1 LAVRII
7 NRDISWLSF
16 NERVLQEAQNKHV
29 PLIERMRFLGIYS
42 NNLDEFFRVRVA
54 TLIRLKKAIGSA
66 NPELA
71 KETSNIL
78 NQIQKKVLELQ
89 GKFYATYEQIL
100 EELEEHNIHIK
111 NEKQLSKNQQIYVRK
126 YFLDNVESLITP
138 LIISNIK
145 RFPYLKDKSVY
156 LFISLQKQSN
166 KTLHALIELPTD
178 EISRF
183 IILPSK
189 NEEIEIIY
197 LDDIIRYNMPFIL
210 SIFNPKNIK
219 SYIIKL
225 TRDAELDL
233 DDDFSESYY
242 EKINKS
248 LSNRKF
254 GKPVRFVY
262 DKDMPDEELEYLL
275 HNVKLSLSDNLIP
288 GGRYHNFRDFMG
300 FPSLGK
306 DDLCFPKLT
315 ELTHKGIVEG
325 KPLLKQVEKH
335 DFLFQFPY
343 HSFDYVIDLIREA
356 AIDPKVEIIRMSLYR
371 VAKKSKIIKALKN
384 AARNGKIVQVVIEL
398 QARFDEEANLEWSKQ
413 LQEENIDIEF
423 GVKGLK
429 VHSKLLLIQRRS
441 KGQLRNY
448 ALIST
453 GNFHEGTSKIYGD
466 TALLTADQ
474 NIAGEVEQ
482 VFQIF
487 DKPYMPYHFNHLLI
501 APINLR
507 QRIYSLIEE
516 QIKACLNGEKGE
528 IFIKLNNL
536 VDEDIIQRIV
546 YAAEKGV
553 RFRLLIRGV
562 CSLVAS
568 RNITIRSIVG
578 RYLEHSRVLWFGNKE
593 QAQIYIGSADL
604 MTRNLDVRVE
614 AMTPIYDSKLK
625 QELIDY
631 LELQWSDNQKSRKIV
646 GRLLNEMYTV
656 GIQKVNAQMELYE
669 HLK

>member
-1 LAVRII
+1 MPLRII

-16 NERVLQEAQNKHV
+16 NERVLQEAQDPEV

-54 TLIRLKKAIGSA
+54 TLIRLKKAIGSS
-66 NPELA
+66 NPTLA
-71 KETSNIL
+71 KQTSAIL
-78 NQIQKKVLELQ
+78 NKIQKKVIELQ
-89 GKFYATYEQIL
+89 GKFYTTYEQIL
-100 EELEEHNIHIK
+100 SELKQHNIHIK
-111 NEKQLSKNQQIYVRK
+111 NEKELSKSQQLFVRK
-126 YFLDNVESLITP
+126 YFLENVESLITP

-156 LFISLQKQSN
+156 LFISLEKPSG
-166 KTLHALIELPTD
+166 KILHALIELPTD

-183 IILPSK
+183 TILPSE
-189 NEEIEIIY
+189 NGGIEIIY
-197 LDDIIRYNMPFIL
+197 LDDIIRFNMPYIL

-262 DKDMPDEELEYLL
+262 DKAMPEEELTYLL
-275 HNVKLSLSDNLIP
+275 HNIKLATSDNLIP

-306 DDLCFPKLT
+306 DELCFPKLI
-315 ELTHKGIVEG
+315 ELPHKDIREGI
-325 KPLLKQVEKH
+325 PSLKQVEKQ

-343 HSFDYVIDLIREA
+343 HSFDYVIDIIREA
-356 AIDPKVEIIRMSLYR
+356 AIDPKVEFIKMSLYR

-398 QARFDEEANLEWSKQ
+398 RARFDEEANLEWSKQ
-413 LQEENIDIEF
+413 LQEENISIEF

-429 VHSKLLLIQRRS
+429 VHSKLLLIQRQS
-441 KGQLRNY
+441 KGVLKNF

-453 GNFHEGTSKIYGD
+453 GNFHESTAKIYGD
-466 TALLTADQ
+466 TALFTA
-474 NIAGEVEQ
+474 NPSIANEVDQ
-482 VFQIF
+482 VFHIF
-487 DKPYMPYHFNHLLI
+487 DKPYLPHTFDHLLV

-507 QRIYSLIEE
+507 QRVYELISE
-516 QIKACLNGEKGE
+516 QIQLCNEGKNGAL
-528 IFIKLNNL
+528 FIKLNNL
-536 VDEDIIQRIV
+536 VDEEMISV
-546 YAAEKGV
+546 LVKAAEKGV
-553 RFRLLIRGV
+553 KIRLLIRGV
-562 CSLVAS
+562 CSLVPT
-568 RNITIRSIVG
+568 RNITVRSIVG
-578 RYLEHSRVLWFGNKE
+578 RFLEHSRVLWFGTRNN
-593 QAQIYIGSADL
+593 AQIYIGSADF
-604 MTRNLDVRVE
+604 MTRNLDVRIE
-614 AMTPIYDSKLK
+614 AMTPIYDDKIK
-625 QELIDY
+625 MELIDY
-631 LELQWSDNQKSRKIV
+631 LELQWADNQKSRKIS
-646 GRLLNEMYTV
+646 GKLLNEMYSAGPKNV
-656 GIQKVNAQMELYE
+656 DAQMQLYDL
-669 HLK
+669 LK